1 MKRVKRIFA
10 IVLFIIM
17 IAVVGYTA
25 HTCSRTVAEI
35 EEQGV
40 VLNEEDQN

>member
-17 IAVVGYTA
+17 IAGIGYTA
-25 HTCSRTVAEI
+25 FTCSRTAERI
-35 EEQGV
+35 EEQRIV
-40 VLNEEDQN
+40 YEED